1 MRQGIRYTPFSMHRG
16 AYLVHLTG
24 GPGVTQFAA
33 VDRPRE
39 AAVDDGAHTDQTGGK
54 SLPTVSPCLSSL
66 HCS

>member
-1 MRQGIRYTPFSMHRG
+1 MRQGIRYTPFSMYRG

-24 GPGVTQFAA
+24 RPGVTQFAA

-54 SLPTVSPCLSSL
+54 SKRGVVPSSSSP